1 MMNEKEQLWYTRF
14 LNYANSGMPRTHWCH
29 ETGSRSEKKRDPAHK
44 ADHVKASFV
53 MHQKRSKKET
63 VMLLLPISTKRSP
76 MPTGSLP
83 LNEIATWLK
92 SHRRNGCRYEKKKRF
107 LFWRNISSGS
117 EASIRI
123 TSSRESSETGSFT
136 ARIRRKHSVR
146 SCLTAGSRAA
156 IMPQKGA
163 SSPL

>member
-14 LNYANSGMPRTHWCH
+14 LNYVNSGMPRTHWCH

-44 ADHVKASFV
+44 ADHVKANFV

-83 LNEIATWLK
+83 LNEITTWLK

-107 LFWRNISSGS
+107 LF
-117 EASIRI
+117 
-123 TSSRESSETGSFT
+123 
-136 ARIRRKHSVR
+136 
-146 SCLTAGSRAA
+146 
-156 IMPQKGA
+156 
-163 SSPL
+163 